1 MSLEEIINNWYDN
14 VSDET
19 LEAIDQLL
27 QEEEE
32 NVWYIHR
39 WQGHD

>member
-32 NVWYIHR
+32 NV
-39 WQGHD
+39 